1 MDYFKILLGGLLG
14 LLIIIIALWVLPDI
28 PQSTSQLHPEYG
40 TLLKSGN
47 SVTAQSSVKWLAY
60 LFGLFILF
68 IFVATIFI
76 GAKRKRSTGNLR
88 YWLLAGALAYAI
100 TYHFSIM
107 AYWSYAEAGQ
117 TAYFGGLPIP
127 TAWSIYGIWS
137 VPIIM
142 TLVYVFR
149 FDEWILDKQDM
160 EEFKVLVER
169 RESK

>member
-14 LLIIIIALWVLPDI
+14 LLVIIIALWILPDI
-28 PQSTSQLHPEYG
+28 PQATSQLHPEYG

-47 SVTAQSSVKWLAY
+47 PVTEQSSVKWLAY
-60 LFGLFILF
+60 FFGLLILL
-68 IFVATIFI
+68 IFVSTVFI

-88 YWLLAGALAYAI
+88 HWLLAGSLAYAI

-107 AYWSYAEAGQ
+107 AYWHYADATYTQ
-117 TAYFGGLPIP
+117 YFGGLPTP
-127 TAWSIYGIWS
+127 TAWAIYGIWS

-160 EEFKVLVER
+160 ETFKVLVER
-169 RESK
+169 RQGK